1 MSSHAV
7 GRIYLKL
14 ISFIE
19 VILLKRSEAA
29 SFWPAVPILLAV
41 VAVVEL
47 TLSEDSPGRELLDE
61 ADFCGSYVDHLQAK
75 NALLR
80 LLLMDIFRRFPRHF
94 RLLLWSDP
102 NVLSNHL

>member
-1 MSSHAV
+1 MSAAIDSQFEFMQLRCQMSSHAV

-41 VAVVEL
+41 AVVAEQ
-47 TLSEDSPGRELLDE
+47 TLAEDSPGRKLTNE
-61 ADFCGSYVDHLQAK
+61 ADSSGA
-75 NALLR
+75 
-80 LLLMDIFRRFPRHF
+80 
-94 RLLLWSDP
+94 
-102 NVLSNHL
+102 